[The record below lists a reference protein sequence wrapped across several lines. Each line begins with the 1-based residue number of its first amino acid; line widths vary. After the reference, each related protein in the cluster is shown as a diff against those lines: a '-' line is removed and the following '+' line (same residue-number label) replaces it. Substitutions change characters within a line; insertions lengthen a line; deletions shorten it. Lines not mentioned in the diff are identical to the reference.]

1 MPRYEVT
8 EVIRKY
14 WEVEAD
20 STEQAYYLVMDGHRE
35 AILVNEDGECADII
49 ELGETTDIR

>member
-20 STEQAYYLVMDGHRE
+20 STEQAYNLVMDGHRE
-35 AILVNEDGECADII
+35 ADLVNETNECSDII
-49 ELGETTDIR
+49 EIEEATDIR